1 MMTSPPRFSRP
12 EFGQYMHMG
21 IPSLRRSLQAL
32 LMVFAA
38 VLAMVAPATSVAAPA
53 DIAEAAAAVEPAV
66 VQITT
71 KIDYQHAIG
80 TGTGIVIDR
89 GGFVLTNYQVVAGA
103 TGVTVWVGG
112 RDYPADLVGYDRKH
126 DVAVLQLRG
135 AGGLPAAPIGDSAQ
149 VVVGEPT
156 VGLGNA
162 RGTGAPLTH
171 ETGPVAALNRTVNA
185 EDSLT
190 GSSEEV
196 NGLIEVSADVR
207 PGDSGGPLVNGAG
220 QVIGLVTAAT
230 VNFQM
235 GPGGKGFAI
244 PINDAMAV
252 AGQIRSG
259 APSPSVHIGQPSLLG
274 VGVSTQARRGPGIIV
289 RDVMIG
295 GPASQ
300 TGLAIGDVITVLD
313 GTPLDSATTLTYVLD
328 RHYPGDV
335 VDLTWIDR
343 DGQQR
348 TGKATLV
355 SGP

>member
-1 MMTSPPRFSRP
+1 
-12 EFGQYMHMG
+12 MG
-21 IPSLRRSLQAL
+21 ISPSRRFPAL
-32 LMVFAA
+32 LIAVAA
-38 VLAMVAPATSVAAPA
+38 VLALVAPATSVAAPA
-53 DIAEAAAAVEPAV
+53 DIAAAAAAVEPAV

-71 KIDYQHAIG
+71 KIDYQQAIG
-80 TGTGIVIDR
+80 TGTGTVIDP
-89 GGFVLTNYQVVAGA
+89 GGVVLTNYHVVAGA
-103 TGVTVWVGG
+103 NTITGSVGG

-135 AGGLPAAPIGDSAQ
+135 AGGLPTAPIGDSGQ
-149 VVVGEPT
+149 IVVGEPT

-162 RGTGAPLTH
+162 RGVGAPLTH
-171 ETGPVAALNRTVNA
+171 ETGPVTALNRTVNA
-185 EDSLT
+185 EDTLT
-190 GSSEEV
+190 GSSDEV
-196 NGLIEVSADVR
+196 TGLIEVAADVV

-220 QVIGLVTAAT
+220 QVIGVVTAAT

-259 APSPSVHIGQPSLLG
+259 APSAIVHIGPPVLLG
-274 VGVSTQARRGPGIIV
+274 VGVSTQPRRGPGIIV
-289 RDVMIG
+289 RDVMVD
-295 GPASQ
+295 GPADQ
-300 TGLAIGDVITVLD
+300 AGVAIGDVLTGLD
-313 GTPLDSATTLTYVLD
+313 GTPLESATTLTDVLD

-343 DGQQR
+343 SGQER
-348 TGKATLV
+348 AGKASLV

>member
-1 MMTSPPRFSRP
+1 
-12 EFGQYMHMG
+12 MG
-21 IPSLRRSLQAL
+21 ISPLRRLLPASLT
-32 LMVFAA
+32 
-38 VLAMVAPATSVAAPA
+38 VLAMVLALVAPATSVAAPA
-53 DIAEAAAAVEPAV
+53 DIAAAAAAVEPAV

-71 KIDYQHAIG
+71 KIDYQQAIG
-80 TGTGIVIDR
+80 TGTGTVIDP
-89 GGFVLTNYQVVAGA
+89 GGVVLTNYHVVAGA
-103 TGVTVWVGG
+103 NAVTGTVGG

-126 DVAVLQLRG
+126 DIAVLQLRG
-135 AGGLPAAPIGDSAQ
+135 AGGLPTAPIGDSGQ

-162 RGTGAPLTH
+162 RGVGAPLTH
-171 ETGPVAALNRTVNA
+171 ETGPVSALNRTVNA

-196 NGLIEVSADVR
+196 NGLIEVAADVR
-207 PGDSGGPLVNGAG
+207 PGDSGGPLVNSAG
-220 QVIGLVTAAT
+220 QVIGVVTAAS

-235 GPGGKGFAI
+235 GPAGKGFAI

-259 APSPSVHIGQPSLLG
+259 AASGTVHIGPPVLLG
-274 VGVSTQARRGPGIIV
+274 VGVSTQPRSAPGIIV

-295 GPASQ
+295 GPADQ
-300 TGLAIGDVITVLD
+300 VGVAIGDVLTVLD
-313 GTPLDSATTLTYVLD
+313 GTSLDSATTLTYALD

-335 VDLTWIDR
+335 VGLTWIDR
-343 DGQQR
+343 SGQQR

-355 SGP
+355 PGP

>member
-1 MMTSPPRFSRP
+1 MRISPSHRLVPT
-12 EFGQYMHMG
+12 
-21 IPSLRRSLQAL
+21 LLTAL
-32 LMVFAA
+32 AA
-38 VLAMVAPATSVAAPA
+38 VLALVVPATSMAAPA
-53 DIAEAAAAVEPAV
+53 DIGVAAAAVEPAV

-71 KIDYQHAIG
+71 KIDYQQAIG
-80 TGTGIVIDR
+80 TGTGTVIDP
-89 GGFVLTNYQVVAGA
+89 GGVVLTNYHVVAGA
-103 TGVTVWVGG
+103 NTITGTVGG
-112 RDYPADLVGYDRKH
+112 RDYPIDLVGYDRKH
-126 DVAVLQLRG
+126 DIAVLQLRG
-135 AGGLPAAPIGDSAQ
+135 AGGLPAAPIGDSSQ

-162 RGTGAPLTH
+162 RGVGAPLTH
-171 ETGPVAALNRTVNA
+171 ETGPVSALNRTVNA
-185 EDSLT
+185 EDALT

-220 QVIGLVTAAT
+220 QVIGVVTAAS

-235 GPGGKGFAI
+235 GPAGKGFAI

-252 AGQIRSG
+252 ANQIRSG
-259 APSPSVHIGQPSLLG
+259 APSANIHMGRPTLLG
-274 VGVSTQARRGPGIIV
+274 VGVGTQPRSGGGIIV
-289 RDVMIG
+289 RDVMLG
-295 GPASQ
+295 GPAAQ
-300 TGLAIGDVITVLD
+300 AGLATGDVLTNLD
-313 GTPLDSATTLTYVLD
+313 GTSLDSATTLTYVLD

-343 DGQQR
+343 SGQER

>member
-1 MMTSPPRFSRP
+1 
-12 EFGQYMHMG
+12 MG
-21 IPSLRRSLQAL
+21 ISLLRRPLPAL
-32 LMVFAA
+32 LIAIAA
-38 VLAMVAPATSVAAPA
+38 VLALVAPATSVAAPA
-53 DIAEAAAAVEPAV
+53 DIAAAAAAVEPAV

-71 KIDYQHAIG
+71 KIDYQQAIG
-80 TGTGIVIDR
+80 TGTGTVIDP
-89 GGFVLTNYQVVAGA
+89 GGVVLTNYHVVAGA
-103 TGVTVWVGG
+103 NTVTGTVGG

-126 DVAVLQLRG
+126 DIAVIQLRG
-135 AGGLPAAPIGDSAQ
+135 AGGLPAAPIGDSGH

-162 RGTGAPLTH
+162 RGVGAPLTH
-171 ETGPVAALNRTVNA
+171 ETGPVTALNRTVNA

-196 NGLIEVSADVR
+196 NGLIEVAADVV
-207 PGDSGGPLVNGAG
+207 PGDSGGPLVNSAG
-220 QVIGLVTAAT
+220 QVIGVVTAASVT
-230 VNFQM
+230 YQM
-235 GPGGKGFAI
+235 GPGGEGFAI

-259 APSPSVHIGQPSLLG
+259 APSATVHIGQPVLLG
-274 VGVSTQARRGPGIIV
+274 VGVGTQPRRAGGIIV
-289 RDVMIG
+289 RDVMSG
-295 GPASQ
+295 GPADQ
-300 TGLAIGDVITVLD
+300 AGVAIGDVLTVLD
-313 GTPLDSATTLTYVLD
+313 GASLDSATTLTSVLD

-343 DGQQR
+343 SGQQR

>member
-1 MMTSPPRFSRP
+1 
-12 EFGQYMHMG
+12 MG
-21 IPSLRRSLQAL
+21 ILPLRRRLQAL

-38 VLAMVAPATSVAAPA
+38 VLAMVAPATSAAAPL
-53 DIAEAAAAVEPAV
+53 DITAAAAAVEPAV
-66 VQITT
+66 VQVTT
-71 KIDYQHAIG
+71 KIDYQQAIG
-80 TGTGIVIDR
+80 TGAGTVIDP
-89 GGFVLTNYQVVAGA
+89 GGVVLTNYHVVAGA
-103 TGVTVWVGG
+103 NTITGSVGG
-112 RDYPADLVGYDRKH
+112 RDYPADLVGYDRTH
-126 DVAVLQLRG
+126 DIAVLQLRG
-135 AGGLPAAPIGDSAQ
+135 AGGLPTAPIGNSAQ

-162 RGTGAPLTH
+162 RGVGAPLTH
-171 ETGPVAALNRTVNA
+171 ETGPVTALNRTVNA

-196 NGLIEVSADVR
+196 NGLIEVAADVR

-220 QVIGLVTAAT
+220 QVIGVVTAAT

-259 APSPSVHIGQPSLLG
+259 AASPNVHIGQPSLLG
-274 VGVSTQARRGPGIIV
+274 VGVSTTRGGQGIIV
-289 RDVMIG
+289 RDVMRG
-295 GPASQ
+295 GPADQ
-300 TGLAIGDVITVLD
+300 AGIAIGDVLTGLD
-313 GTPLDSATTLTYVLD
+313 GTSLDSATTLTYVLD

-335 VDLTWIDR
+335 VDVTWIDR
-343 DGQQR
+343 SGQER
-348 TGKATLV
+348 SGKATLV

>member
-1 MMTSPPRFSRP
+1 MRISPWRQP
-12 EFGQYMHMG
+12 
-21 IPSLRRSLQAL
+21 LQAL
-32 LMVFAA
+32 LIVLAA
-38 VLAMVAPATSVAAPA
+38 VAALVTPATAVAAPA
-53 DIAEAAAAVEPAV
+53 DIAAAAATVEPAV

-71 KIDYQHAIG
+71 KIDYQQAIA
-80 TGTGIVIDR
+80 TGTGMVIDP
-89 GGFVLTNYQVVAGA
+89 GGAVLTNYHVVAGA
-103 TGVTVWVGG
+103 NTITGTVGG
-112 RDYPADLVGYDRKH
+112 RDYPVDLVGYDRKN
-126 DVAVLQLRG
+126 DIAVLQLRG
-135 AGGLPAAPIGDSAQ
+135 AGGLPTAPIGDSSQ
-149 VVVGEPT
+149 VIVGEPT

-162 RGTGAPLTH
+162 RGVGAPLTH
-171 ETGPVAALNRTVNA
+171 ETGPVTALNRTVNA
-185 EDSLT
+185 EDALT

-196 NGLIEVSADVR
+196 NGLIEVAADVR

-220 QVIGLVTAAT
+220 QVIGVVTAAS

-235 GPGGKGFAI
+235 GPAGEGFAI

-259 APSPSVHIGQPSLLG
+259 APSASVHIGQPTLLG
-274 VGVSTQARRGPGIIV
+274 VGVGTQPRSGSGIIV

-295 GPASQ
+295 GPAAQ
-300 TGLAIGDVITVLD
+300 AGLAIGDVLTNID
-313 GTPLDSATTLTYVLD
+313 GTGLDSATTLTYVLD

-343 DGQQR
+343 GGQQR

>member
-1 MMTSPPRFSRP
+1 MRISP
-12 EFGQYMHMG
+12 
-21 IPSLRRSLQAL
+21 LRRPLPAL
-32 LMVFAA
+32 LMVLAA
-38 VLAMVAPATSVAAPA
+38 VVALVAPATAASAPA
-53 DIAEAAAAVEPAV
+53 DIGAAAAAVEPAV
-66 VQITT
+66 VQVTT
-71 KIDYQHAIG
+71 RIDYQQAIG
-80 TGTGIVIDR
+80 TGTGLVIDP
-89 GGFVLTNYQVVAGA
+89 GGVVLTNYHVVAGA
-103 TGVTVWVGG
+103 NTITGTVGG
-112 RDYPADLVGYDRKH
+112 RDYPVDLVGYDRRH
-126 DVAVLQLRG
+126 DIAVLQLRG
-135 AGGLPAAPIGDSAQ
+135 AGGLAAAPIGDSGQ

-162 RGTGAPLTH
+162 RGVGAPLTH
-171 ETGPVAALNRTVNA
+171 ETGPVTALNRTVNA
-185 EDSLT
+185 EDALT

-196 NGLIEVSADVR
+196 NGLIEVAADVR

-220 QVIGLVTAAT
+220 QVIGVVTAAS

-235 GPGGKGFAI
+235 GPAGKGFAI

-259 APSPSVHIGQPSLLG
+259 APSADVHIGQPTLLG
-274 VGVSTQARRGPGIIV
+274 VGVGTQPRNGGGIIV

-295 GPASQ
+295 GPAGQ
-300 TGLAIGDVITVLD
+300 AGLAIGDVLTNLD
-313 GTPLDSATTLTYVLD
+313 GTDLDSATTLTYVLD

-343 DGQQR
+343 SGQQR